1 MDSIDVTVKHGPAFL
16 NWTVVWMVGY
26 SLTKEQWS
34 RSKLQVYA
42 ACFRHDESEV
52 PQRPPTVDAKLAVN
66 LIYWV
71 ETWSS
76 LEYMDSIVLAYEY
89 RKKRIEDIG

>member
-1 MDSIDVTVKHGPAFL
+1 M
-16 NWTVVWMVGY
+16 WMVGH
-26 SLTKEQWS
+26 SLTNLRDNEAELGN
-34 RSKLQVYA
+34 RYYE

-89 RKKRIEDIG
+89 RKRRIEDIG